1 MTPHDTTRV
10 AEKIGAT
17 DIIKDL
23 DNAAMLGMR

>member
-1 MTPHDTTRV
+1 MTPHDTHV

-23 DNAAMLGMR
+23 DDAAMLGMH